1 MSDDDVSGRVK
12 LRGVTVLSDN
22 YYILRKAAFDF
33 RRRDGTWQTQT
44 RESYDRGHG
53 AAVLPYDPARG
64 TVLLV
69 KQFRYP
75 AFEAGYRHMLIEAI
89 AGLLDGDD
97 GETCARKEAMEEAGV
112 TLGAVKRVFHCFM
125 SPGAVNERLHLFVG
139 EYDAASRIG
148 KGGGHASEGEDIE
161 VLELKLDEAMAMV
174 SRGEIVDAKTIM
186 LLQWVKLNGFK
197 DQL

>member
-1 MSDDDVSGRVK
+1 MADKDEVSDRMRM
-12 LRGVTVLSDN
+12 RGVTVLSDN

-33 RRRDGTWQTQT
+33 RRRDGTWQAQT

-64 TVLLV
+64 MVLLV

-75 AFEAGYRHMLIEAI
+75 AFEVGYRRMLIEAI

-112 TLGAVKRVFHCFM
+112 KLGAVRRVFHCFM

-139 EYDAASRIG
+139 EYDAASRVG
-148 KGGGHASEGEDIE
+148 KGGGQASEGEDIE
-161 VLELKLDEAMAMV
+161 VLEMGLDDALFKVAN
-174 SRGEIVDAKTIM
+174 GEIVDAKTIM
-186 LLQWVKLNGFK
+186 LLQWVRISEL
-197 DQL
+197 